1 MKHIE
6 LEPKEFGNFVALA
19 KASGEKFHYT
29 IVLGGMILLTASE
42 AFLTSIG
49 F

>member
-6 LEPKEFGNFVALA
+6 LEPSEFANFIRLAQAA
-19 KASGEKFHYT
+19 KAKYHYT
-29 IVLGGMILLTASE
+29 IVAGIILLSASE

-49 F
+49 Y